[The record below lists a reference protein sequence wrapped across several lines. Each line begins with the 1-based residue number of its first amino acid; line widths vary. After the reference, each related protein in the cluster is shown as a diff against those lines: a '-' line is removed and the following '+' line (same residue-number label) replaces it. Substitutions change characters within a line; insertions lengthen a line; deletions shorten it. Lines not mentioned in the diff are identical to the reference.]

1 MCGTSLR
8 QRAPCELA
16 ADRSAERPS
25 YWHCPFTLYPQGAK
39 LGSAAIA
46 IGVGLV
52 VQFLIPVP
60 AAVTAEAWQLLA
72 IFLTTVVGLIL
83 EPLPVPAWAFCGL
96 TAAVTTKTLSWD
108 MAFQA
113 FTSDVIWL
121 ITVSFFF
128 ARGIVQSGL
137 GARIAQI
144 FVAAFGK
151 STLGLSYGLAAAETV
166 LALGMPS
173 GTARA
178 GGVLQPVINSISK
191 DVGSTPESNPK
202 RMGAYLTM
210 SQAHGAAAHTS
221 SIFLTG
227 SAQNLLIIKL
237 AEEAG
242 VVFANVWMQWFQAAL
257 LPALACMV
265 VSPYAAYLLCPP
277 EIKETPEA
285 PAAAKEKLKKM
296 GGLTRDEL
304 VMLVAL
310 AAAVVIWVVGFGL
323 PGAVGA
329 MLGLCILL
337 FTGVLNWDDC
347 LKEEAGWSTLTWFS
361 VLVGFSGCLNQMG
374 LIDWL
379 ANNVSAGVSS
389 LGLST
394 GPAIAVLIAAYTLI
408 HYAFASQTAHVAS
421 LFPAF
426 LQVIMLA
433 GGAGVPTTLA
443 LGYITNLFGGLTH
456 FASGQ
461 SVVFYNA
468 GFVSLAEFWSLG
480 LKMFLIN
487 SVVFFGIALPW
498 WGFLGLM

>member
-1 MCGTSLR
+1 M
-8 QRAPCELA
+8 APA
-16 ADRSAERPS
+16 A
-25 YWHCPFTLYPQGAK
+25 
-39 LGSAAIA
+39 SAAA
-46 IGVGLV
+46 AVAESEEPVAAAPAQPRGVNLTSAAVAVGVGLL
-52 VQFLIPVP
+52 VQFVIPVP
-60 AAVTAEAWQLLA
+60 AGVTPQAWQLLA

-96 TAAVTTKTLSWD
+96 TAAVMTKTLSWD

-113 FTSDVIWL
+113 FTSEVIWL

-178 GGVLQPVINSISK
+178 GGVLQPVIDSISK
-191 DVGSTPESNPK
+191 DVGSTPKENPR
-202 RMGAYLTM
+202 RMGAFLTM

-221 SIFLTG
+221 NLFLTA
-227 SAQNLLIIKL
+227 SAQNLLVIKL

-242 VVFANVWMQWFQAAL
+242 VVFANAWMEWLTAAL
-257 LPALACMV
+257 VPVLACMV
-265 VSPYAAYLLCPP
+265 ISPYAAYLLCPP
-277 EIKETPEA
+277 EIKDTPEA
-285 PAAAKEKLKKM
+285 PASARAKLKEM
-296 GGLTRDEL
+296 GSLSRDEW
-304 VMLVAL
+304 VMMVAL

-337 FTGVLNWDDC
+337 NTGVLSWSDC
-347 LKEEAGWSTLTWFS
+347 LKEGAGWSTLTWFS
-361 VLVGFSGCLNQMG
+361 VLVGFSGALNQMG
-374 LIDWL
+374 LIDWV
-379 ANNVSAGVSS
+379 ASNVSTGVTN
-389 LGLST
+389 LGLGSGAT
-394 GPAIAVLIAAYTLI
+394 IAVLLTAYTLI
-408 HYAFASQTAHVAS
+408 HYVFASQTAHVAS

-433 GGAGVPTTLA
+433 GGAGLPVALA
-443 LGYITNLFGGLTH
+443 MGYITNLFGGITH

-468 GFVSLAEFWSLG
+468 GYVSLAEFWTLG

-487 SVVFFGIALPW
+487 SVVFAATAIPYW
-498 WGFLGLM
+498 SFLGLM